1 MSKLILPEDVDT
13 KTAIDM
19 LQSFIDA
26 LNYSVLRENIIM
38 PRGTVLIKGDSIH
51 ELLASCIKQ
60 QKQLRMDRAYNE
72 AKNLRKP
79 KTDVEIV
86 NRKCDY
92 KYRGK

>member
-26 LNYSVLRENIIM
+26 LNYSVLKESEVKSNGNVM
-38 PRGTVLIKGDSIH
+38 IKGDSIH
-51 ELLASCIKQ
+51 ELLASCIKH

-72 AKNLRKP
+72 VKG
-79 KTDVEIV
+79 E
-86 NRKCDY
+86 
-92 KYRGK
+92 